1 MQNPRED
8 WRHAYIGAL
17 LREQK
22 TAQQHRDGVRWAVM
36 TGLITGVVVGA
47 ALLLFGVY

>member
-22 TAQQHRDGVRWAVM
+22 TAQQHRDRVRWAVM
-36 TGLITGVVVGA
+36 TGMITGLVVSA
-47 ALLLFGVY
+47 ALLLSGAY